1 MPPTHLVTLYP
12 NFCSGRGIT
21 SICLSI
27 LDHMQAEDLRVTYW
41 APATAPG
48 LTRPYLRR
56 PVPSPVARALYKV
69 QPSGVLLHGL
79 LERRYLSALRQG
91 DVAYLW
97 PATPL
102 ETYRRVK
109 EKGNRIVVERIN
121 CHRHTSKRI
130 LDAEYA
136 RLGLPQI
143 GAISAADVDEE
154 RDKLALAHAIFSC
167 SPAVTQSLLDAGVPA
182 GRILRTSYGFDPA
195 RMGPPAAR
203 PVHDEP
209 TFLFVGRGQ
218 VRKGLPFL
226 LEAWSRAGVRGRLQL
241 LGAIDEE
248 VKRYSAAHLA
258 RPDVV
263 QLGFITDVAPVY
275 RAADV
280 FVFPTREEGSPL
292 VSYEA
297 AAAGLPGLLSPMGAG
312 DLIRDGREGLVLDPG
327 DLDAWVAAIRRLAG
341 DPALRRT
348 LGDAARTRAADFTW
362 AQVGRQRREV
372 LQAALA

>member
-12 NFCSGRGIT
+12 NFCSGTGI
-21 SICLSI
+21 SRICLSI
-27 LDHMQAEDLRVTYW
+27 LDHMQTKDLRVTYW

-48 LTRPYLRR
+48 VRRRYLRR
-56 PVPSPVARALYKV
+56 PVPGLVARALYKL
-69 QPSGVLLHGL
+69 QPSGALLHGM
-79 LERRYLSALRQG
+79 LERRYLAALRPD

-109 EKGNRIVVERIN
+109 ARRNRIVVERIN
-121 CHRHTSKRI
+121 CHRHTSKRL

-136 RLGLPQI
+136 RLGLRQVGGI
-143 GAISAADVDEE
+143 TDAEVADE
-154 RDKLALAHAIFSC
+154 REKLALADFVFSC
-167 SPAVTQSLLDAGVPA
+167 SPPVTQSLLDAGLPA
-182 GRILRTSYGFDPA
+182 GRILRTSYGYDPA
-195 RMGPPAAR
+195 RMGQPAQRTVQEA
-203 PVHDEP
+203 PI
-209 TFLFVGRGQ
+209 FLFVGRGM

-226 LEAWSRAGVRGRLQL
+226 LEAWSRAGVRGRLHL
-241 LGAIDEE
+241 LGAIDDE
-248 VKRYSAAHLA
+248 VKRYSAVHLA

-263 QLGFITDVAPVY
+263 QLGFIPEVVPVY
-275 RAADV
+275 RSADV

-312 DLIRDGREGLVLDPG
+312 DFIRDGQEGLVLDPT
-327 DLDAWVAAIRRLAG
+327 DLDAWVAGIRRLAS
-341 DPALRRT
+341 DHALRRR
-348 LGDAARTRAADFTW
+348 LGDAARIRAADFTW
-362 AQVGRQRREV
+362 ERVGRQRWEV